1 MKNQLTNQSFVTF
14 IVTIM
19 RLASY
24 LFCSFLRG
32 KRYSCI
38 LNTGEMPF
46 MNGGMKMDKEFRSI
60 IVQACRKMLNEDL
73 VKGTWGNVSFT
84 DGERIYITPSGYPYD
99 KMKEEDVIVIDYE
112 GNVIEGSRV
121 PSSEWKMHVAIYKA
135 RKDVKFI
142 LHTHP
147 IYASIASVTME
158 EVPSLIEDS
167 AMICGPEIRVAKY
180 ADPGSWELAENAA
193 EALGNNSAVILK
205 NHGLV
210 NVGESFNEA
219 FVSAKVT
226 EKNIQVYIE
235 ALKLNREIFH
245 IPESNMKKLREKY
258 LKFYRQ

>member
-1 MKNQLTNQSFVTF
+1 
-14 IVTIM
+14 
-19 RLASY
+19 
-24 LFCSFLRG
+24 
-32 KRYSCI
+32 
-38 LNTGEMPF
+38 
-46 MNGGMKMDKEFRSI
+46 MDKEFRSI

-193 EALGNNSAVILK
+193 EALGNNSAVHRKKHTGVHRSPEIEQGNLPYSREQHEKAQGKISQILQTVKGYSK
-205 NHGLV
+205 NRCWLYVMCYTNFSKPSH
-210 NVGESFNEA
+210 
-219 FVSAKVT
+219 
-226 EKNIQVYIE
+226 
-235 ALKLNREIFH
+235 ALACLPVFSH
-245 IPESNMKKLREKY
+245 V
-258 LKFYRQ
+258 FYFLYSLS